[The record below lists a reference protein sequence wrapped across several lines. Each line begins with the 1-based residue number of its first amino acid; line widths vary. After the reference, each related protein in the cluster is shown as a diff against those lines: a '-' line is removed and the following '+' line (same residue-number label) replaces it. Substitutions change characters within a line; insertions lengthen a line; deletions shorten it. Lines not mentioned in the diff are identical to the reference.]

1 MSVIFNDLENKKI
14 LVTGANRGI
23 GREIALHLGE
33 QKAHVICSMRPG
45 RDAFTMLQKEI
56 ENAGGKASKVE
67 FSLNDSKAIK
77 EELEK
82 FLIKGGYPEILI
94 RNLDYKDYL
103 STLFSSIVYKDIV
116 KMVTTKMLCQELC
129 RRFAEGLSQ

>member
-1 MSVIFNDLENKKI
+1 MSVIFQDLENKKI

-45 RDAFTMLQKEI
+45 RDAFTNLQKEI

-82 FLIKGGYPEILI
+82 FIKEFGPI
-94 RNLDYKDYL
+94 
-103 STLFSSIVYKDIV
+103 
-116 KMVTTKMLCQELC
+116 
-129 RRFAEGLSQ
+129 EGLVNNAGISKDTLVLRL